1 MRSLARRAA
10 LGALTL
16 AFAAAPLAVRAQ
28 AADARPT
35 VAVMYF
41 SNNSFGKDA
50 KDYDLLGRGV
60 ADFLITD
67 LSANTGIRVVERD
80 ALDKLTREQ
89 DLGQTARVDQET
101 AVRVGKLLGARYMI
115 FGGFIADPRGN
126 VRLDSRAVEVET
138 GRIVYVATVNDK
150 ADNFVP
156 LIGKLAETMNRGMK
170 LPDIPKRTS
179 DARPAGTAAPAS
191 NAAAEPEQK
200 VPFRAVLL
208 YSRGVAA
215 EGKGDSK
222 GAVELYRQSLAAFPE
237 FSKAKTALRK
247 IETTNASTGE

>member
-1 MRSLARRAA
+1 MRSLTRRAL
-10 LGALTL
+10 LGVL
-16 AFAAAPLAVRAQ
+16 ALAVLAPAALRAQ
-28 AADARPT
+28 GADARPT

-50 KDYDLLGRGV
+50 RDYDLLGRGV

-67 LSANTGIRVVERD
+67 LSGNAAIRVVERD

-115 FGGFIADPRGN
+115 FGGFIADPKGN

-156 LIGKLAETMNRGMK
+156 LIAKLAETMNKGMK

-179 DARPAGTAAPAS
+179 DARPAGGAAPAS
-191 NAAAEPEQK
+191 SDAADAPQQK

-215 EGKGDSK
+215 EGKGDSQ
-222 GAVELYRQSLAAFPE
+222 GAVELYRQSLAVFPE
-237 FSKAKTALRK
+237 FSKAKRALRK
-247 IETTNASTGE
+247 METANASAGD